1 MSDYYKA
8 VDCGLFAIDCQSLAF

>member
-8 VDCGLFAIDCQSLAF
+8 LMLSYPP